1 VGAILFAESHAETVD
16 ECLATGAYG
25 CRWKAAP
32 DDTLIMLPRTRR
44 RMRGI
49 TVAVGRTMAA
59 DDQLISSSSLPSG
72 KTDKCIAPALGS
84 AGDLSQSA
92 HRKLDHVR
100 GERLDVAS
108 AETQG
113 RKQSF

>member
-49 TVAVGRTMAA
+49 TVAVRRTMAA
-59 DDQLISSSSLPSG
+59 NDQANQLVLAAVRE
-72 KTDKCIAPALGS
+72 DRQVQAPALSS

-100 GERLDVAS
+100 AERLDVVS